1 MGQAEV
7 LEFLETHPG
16 NWHTSLDIREHVGGT
31 LSAVNGALKKL
42 REFDLV
48 EYKEIRN
55 PQIMYLYK
63 SKE

>member
-7 LEFLETHPG
+7 LDFFEKHPG
-16 NWHTSLDIREHVGGT
+16 KWYNSLDIRQHIGGT
-31 LSAVNGALKKL
+31 LSSVNVSLKRL

-48 EYKEIRN
+48 EYKQMRN

-63 SKE
+63 FKV